1 MQKNKKPKKNITCV
15 FFSLNSRSALK
26 NAVQMVKMDLHPPN
40 QNSTTSASSTTRH
53 ELGAMHMAKSLRS
66 TAASPGRSLVE
77 VFT

>member
-26 NAVQMVKMDLHPPN
+26 NAVQMVKIDLHPPN
-40 QNSTTSASSTTRH
+40 QNRTTSASSTT
-53 ELGAMHMAKSLRS
+53 LAGAMHMAKSLRS